1 MKILVIYFGLIA
13 AFLFFISVIGNNS
26 NGGWDD

>member
-1 MKILVIYFGLIA
+1 MKILVICFGLIA
-13 AFLFFISVIGNNS
+13 AFLFFVCVIENNS